1 MEARDRI
8 DARSTVMTRRHVPSR
23 FEPPAPV
30 ITPLRVTLA
39 IGLAIGLGLMGYALL
54 VERGQD
60 VPFLAAACAV
70 LGLVLAA
77 YAITGAVSTYRAAAD
92 GRGGKAFGLALLGGM
107 AAVSAFGLLALATI
121 FGLLWK
127 GPS

>member
-1 MEARDRI
+1 
-8 DARSTVMTRRHVPSR
+8 MTRRHVPSR

-70 LGLVLAA
+70 LGLALAA